1 MDFVELFSP
10 RRVAPHAIKLGL
22 KVDQQVF
29 DLTAGWD
36 VRKKEHRQKF
46 REFLKK
52 RRPSMMMASPECK
65 AFSPLMFL
73 NQNKMDPAALGRII
87 QEGQLMWDY
96 TLESIESQL
105 SQEDLFGL
113 EHPGPASSWKLP
125 KTQALLRRPDVALIN
140 FDMCAW
146 GLSVTGNGEL
156 SRKST
161 KIATNNPWLARELIR
176 AQCDGQHSHRQLIGG
191 LPALAQEYPAALCQA
206 IARATKAAITAQ
218 SPPSFLLDFPFPGP
232 STFGLPGEGFSG
244 FGEEELDEADT
255 EEGDLHQSA
264 SAEPPRV
271 SESQKRLVHRIHV
284 NTGHPPKDRFLRA
297 LRAAGALPQVLHY
310 VQKEYQCDDC
320 QVRQRPDFHRRAQ
333 LPRTFSFNKVV
344 CLDFL
349 YVPWREL
356 NIAIFNMVDLG
367 TGFQVAIRA
376 PIATGTRGGTPTAET
391 AWRVFLTTWV
401 RHYGA
406 PQLIICDA
414 GNEFKG
420 HFERSLEN
428 MGILQHVIHPEAP
441 WENGK
446 AERHG
451 GWLKNRLDR
460 EIQSGRSVIQSL
472 EDLDELLSSLTA
484 TKNNWLNKG
493 GFSPSQ
499 LVFGQMCRIPGELL
513 AEDDLSLHGLQDA
526 FEDPMEV
533 DEAAGEYRR
542 RHRIRERAR
551 QLAMEQCSKEAI
563 HQAQHAAPQQS
574 RRWVPGQ
581 WVYVFRRAKAAQELH
596 LRNRWVGPGL
606 VVLDNNGTTYVAMR
620 SRLWRCSSSQLRAAL
635 PSEVLGKDLSSDPG
649 LAALLQ
655 RVVSGARSGAV
666 DVAKEGPPPADGS
679 LAPVERVEDGV
690 QMGEALPTPAPT
702 EAVQHQAP
710 RPHEPVPPGILPTP
724 SRPSEM
730 EDVTGIAPSGTSE
743 ASVSR
748 RSSTNE
754 PLSEPDETGLPSS
767 APPPGLGAIHEEE
780 EGVSS
785 GSEVREP
792 LTKMP
797 RTAGEGSTALMPE
810 PPATSSASSS
820 AEENQGIPSQADE
833 TLTRAPG
840 TPVRQLLERVVRPGI
855 TPGEQLT
862 SPGIVE
868 RLSEE
873 FDQMA
878 QRHAEEQNRQ
888 HLSYLNRCRELSQKL
903 DHDFTPA
910 SEECDPQ
917 QHAFSSHK
925 WSGTFFNFCRGDEEL
940 TMSSDGRWTLLAKR
954 NDEVSLKEMS
964 EKEKK
969 LFEESD
975 LLEWNAI
982 LQTKA
987 VRVLHGKEAE
997 KVRKQFP
1004 DRIISSRMV
1013 RRRKPLPGLHSWK
1026 AKSRWCLHGHH
1037 DPDTGTL
1044 MTYAPTPQSEGLM
1057 LFLQTGLNLGMLFAF
1072 ADVKNA
1078 FCQSHRLT
1086 RPRGPLYAEPCEGL
1100 RLPPGALIAID
1111 IPVYGLDDAPA
1122 AWRQTVSS
1130 FLIEDLGCV
1139 RNIVEPCW
1147 FSLFDPRNGHCLAQ
1161 ILVEVDDF
1169 IVAAT
1174 PGILSNFTAENGEE
1188 ISFWQVG

>member
-1 MDFVELFSP
+1 MAQQSRLRGHQHVDFVELFSP

-22 KVDQQVF
+22 KVDQQIF

-36 VRKKEHRQKF
+36 VRRKEHRQKF

-52 RRPSMMMASPECK
+52 RRPMMMASPECK

-73 NQNKMDPAALGRII
+73 NQNKMDPAALRRII

-191 LPALAQEYPAALCQA
+191 LPALAQEYPVALCQA

-232 STFGLPGEGFSG
+232 STSGLPGEGFSG

-376 PIATGTRGGTPTAET
+376 PIATGTRSGTPTAET

-563 HQAQHAAPQQS
+563 HQAQYAAPQQS

-666 DVAKEGPPPADGS
+666 DVAKEGPPPAGDS
-679 LAPVERVEDGV
+679 LAPVERVEEGV
-690 QMGEALPTPAPT
+690 QMGEALPTPTPT

-710 RPHEPVPPGILPTP
+710 RPHEPVPPGILPIP

-730 EDVTGIAPSGTSE
+730 EDVTGVAPSGTSE

-780 EGVSS
+780 EEEGVSS

-792 LTKMP
+792 LNKMP
-797 RTAGEGSTALMPE
+797 RTADEGSTALMPG

-820 AEENQGIPSQADE
+820 AEESQGIPSQADE

-840 TPVRQLLERVVRPGI
+840 TPVRQLLDRVVRPGI

-888 HLSYLNRCRELSQKL
+888 HLSYLS
-903 DHDFTPA
+903 
-910 SEECDPQ
+910 
-917 QHAFSSHK
+917 
-925 WSGTFFNFCRGDEEL
+925 
-940 TMSSDGRWTLLAKR
+940 
-954 NDEVSLKEMS
+954 
-964 EKEKK
+964 
-969 LFEESD
+969 
-975 LLEWNAI
+975 
-982 LQTKA
+982 
-987 VRVLHGKEAE
+987 
-997 KVRKQFP
+997 
-1004 DRIISSRMV
+1004 
-1013 RRRKPLPGLHSWK
+1013 
-1026 AKSRWCLHGHH
+1026 
-1037 DPDTGTL
+1037 
-1044 MTYAPTPQSEGLM
+1044 
-1057 LFLQTGLNLGMLFAF
+1057 
-1072 ADVKNA
+1072 
-1078 FCQSHRLT
+1078 
-1086 RPRGPLYAEPCEGL
+1086 
-1100 RLPPGALIAID
+1100 
-1111 IPVYGLDDAPA
+1111 
-1122 AWRQTVSS
+1122 
-1130 FLIEDLGCV
+1130 
-1139 RNIVEPCW
+1139 
-1147 FSLFDPRNGHCLAQ
+1147 
-1161 ILVEVDDF
+1161 
-1169 IVAAT
+1169 
-1174 PGILSNFTAENGEE
+1174 
-1188 ISFWQVG
+1188 

>member
-1 MDFVELFSP
+1 MPSHCESHQSRHHSSVSSLLSLGFSLP
-10 RRVAPHAIKLGL
+10 WAFHLWISGWGFQWFWRGG
-22 KVDQQVF
+22 
-29 DLTAGWD
+29 AGWGRHRGGRSSSERLSWASKG
-36 VRKKEHRQKF
+36 VRVPEKTGASHSCEHGSSPQ
-46 REFLKK
+46 
-52 RRPSMMMASPECK
+52 RPVSASP
-65 AFSPLMFL
+65 
-73 NQNKMDPAALGRII
+73 
-87 QEGQLMWDY
+87 
-96 TLESIESQL
+96 T
-105 SQEDLFGL
+105 
-113 EHPGPASSWKLP
+113 SSWGS
-125 KTQALLRRPDVALIN
+125 A
-140 FDMCAW
+140 
-146 GLSVTGNGEL
+146 TG
-156 SRKST
+156 
-161 KIATNNPWLARELIR
+161 AP
-176 AQCDGQHSHRQLIGG
+176 
-191 LPALAQEYPAALCQA
+191 LC
-206 IARATKAAITAQ
+206 
-218 SPPSFLLDFPFPGP
+218 P
-232 STFGLPGEGFSG
+232 EG
-244 FGEEELDEADT
+244 
-255 EEGDLHQSA
+255 
-264 SAEPPRV
+264 
-271 SESQKRLVHRIHV
+271 
-284 NTGHPPKDRFLRA
+284 
-297 LRAAGALPQVLHY
+297 
-310 VQKEYQCDDC
+310 DC

-780 EGVSS
+780 EEGVSS

-855 TPGEQLT
+855 RTAHRSRHRGEAFWRIWPDGPET
-862 SPGIVE
+862 CWRKESTA
-868 RLSEE
+868 
-873 FDQMA
+873 F
-878 QRHAEEQNRQ
+878 
-888 HLSYLNRCRELSQKL
+888 ELSQPMQGAVPEVRSWFYTGL
-903 DHDFTPA
+903 RRMW
-910 SEECDPQ
+910 
-917 QHAFSSHK
+917 SSTACVFI
-925 WSGTFFNFCRGDEEL
+925 SQ
-940 TMSSDGRWTLLAKR
+940 
-954 NDEVSLKEMS
+954 V
-964 EKEKK
+964 
-969 LFEESD
+969 
-975 LLEWNAI
+975 EWN
-982 LQTKA
+982 LFQFLSRRR
-987 VRVLHGKEAE
+987 RVNNEFRWPMDFAGQEEWWSLPKGN
-997 KVRKQFP
+997 VRK
-1004 DRIISSRMV
+1004 REEAVWGIRSSWMECH
-1013 RRRKPLPGLHSWK
+1013 PS
-1026 AKSRWCLHGHH
+1026 
-1037 DPDTGTL
+1037 D
-1044 MTYAPTPQSEGLM
+1044 Q
-1057 LFLQTGLNLGMLFAF
+1057 
-1072 ADVKNA
+1072 
-1078 FCQSHRLT
+1078 
-1086 RPRGPLYAEPCEGL
+1086 
-1100 RLPPGALIAID
+1100 
-1111 IPVYGLDDAPA
+1111 
-1122 AWRQTVSS
+1122 
-1130 FLIEDLGCV
+1130 GC
-1139 RNIVEPCW
+1139 
-1147 FSLFDPRNGHCLAQ
+1147 
-1161 ILVEVDDF
+1161 
-1169 IVAAT
+1169 
-1174 PGILSNFTAENGEE
+1174 
-1188 ISFWQVG
+1188 